1 MAGFAAAESVDLPED
16 VIARGRIHILD
27 SLGLALAGA
36 RSRSGEI
43 ACDHITS
50 LMSADTHATVLGTA
64 LRTAPRLA
72 AFVNGTTIHAD
83 NFDDTNPQPVAHR
96 NGGIHATGPVLAAA
110 LAAAEAAGV
119 SGADFE
125 TAFHVGVEIAC
136 KLNHSIATRHYEGG
150 FHTTGTLAVFGA
162 AAACG
167 RLAGLDSA
175 GMSDALAIA
184 ASRAGGV
191 RRNFGAMAEQL
202 HGGHSAECGL
212 AAADLAARGIAGAD
226 DILEGRFGYFDAA
239 GGGWEEDAIR
249 GRLGAPWAFV
259 DPGTWIKPYPSGA
272 LTHPA
277 MSLALDL
284 ARRHDIAPKR
294 IAALRVR
301 TNRRMA
307 NTLVHNRPR
316 TALEAKFSMPFCI
329 AIVLTERRAGLAE
342 FTDEMVGRAD
352 ILDLISRIDY
362 SSFDEP
368 GADYT
373 NVTTLLEIELTDGET
388 ISGRAD
394 FAPGST
400 ADPMG
405 FDDVAEKFRGCADH
419 AGWPAEKAAQAI
431 TMVERLGDLENIATL
446 TRTLSDAGE

>member
-1 MAGFAAAESVDLPED
+1 M
-16 VIARGRIHILD
+16 IARGRIHILD

-36 RSRSGEI
+36 RSKSGKI
-43 ACDHITS
+43 ACDHVTS
-50 LMSADTHATVLGTA
+50 LRSADARATVLGTK

-83 NFDDTNPQPVAHR
+83 NFDDTNPQPVSHR

-110 LAAAEAAGV
+110 LATAEAAGA
-119 SGADFE
+119 SGTDLE

-136 KLNHSIATRHYEGG
+136 KLNHSIAARHYEGG
-150 FHTTGTLAVFGA
+150 FHTTGTLTVFGA

-167 RLAGLDSA
+167 RLSGLDAS
-175 GMSDALAIA
+175 GMSDALAIG
-184 ASRAGGV
+184 ASRSSGV

-212 AAADLAARGIAGAD
+212 AAADLAARGLTGAD

-239 GGGWEEDAIR
+239 GGGWEEDTIR

-277 MSLALDL
+277 MSLALNL
-284 ARRHDIAPKR
+284 ASQHDIASER
-294 IAALRVR
+294 IAAIRVQ

-307 NTLVHNRPR
+307 NTLIHDRPR
-316 TALEAKFSMPFCI
+316 NALEAKFSMPFCL
-329 AIVLTERRAGLAE
+329 AIILAERRAGLAE
-342 FTDEMVGRAD
+342 FTDEIVSRTD
-352 ILDLISRIDY
+352 IQNLVSKINY
-362 SSFDEP
+362 SSFDEL

-373 NVTTLLEIELTDGET
+373 NVTTLLEIDLADGET

-394 FAPGST
+394 FAPGSA
-400 ADPMG
+400 ADPMS
-405 FDDVAEKFRGCADH
+405 FDVVVDKFRGCADH
-419 AGWPAEKAAQAI
+419 AGWPEDKSAQAI
-431 TMVERLGDLENIATL
+431 AMVERLDDLENIAEL
-446 TRTLSDAGE
+446 TRTLSARTD

>member
-1 MAGFAAAESVDLPED
+1 MPED
-16 VIARGRIHILD
+16 VITRGRIHILD

-36 RSRSGEI
+36 CSRSGEI
-43 ACDHITS
+43 ARDHVAS
-50 LMSADTHATVLGTA
+50 LRSADVRATVLGTEV
-64 LRTAPRLA
+64 RTAPRLA

-110 LAAAEAAGV
+110 LATAEAAGA
-119 SGADFE
+119 SGADLE
-125 TAFHVGVEIAC
+125 IAFHVGVEIAC
-136 KLNHSIATRHYEGG
+136 KLNHSIAARHYEGG
-150 FHTTGTLAVFGA
+150 FHTTGTLTVFGA

-167 RLAGLDSA
+167 RLSGLDFA

-184 ASRAGGV
+184 ASRASGV

-212 AAADLAARGIAGAD
+212 AAADLAARGLGGAEG
-226 DILEGRFGYFDAA
+226 ILEGRFGYFDAA

-277 MSLALDL
+277 MSLALAL
-284 ARRHDIAPKR
+284 ARRHDITAER
-294 IAALRVR
+294 IAALRVQ

-307 NTLVHNRPR
+307 NTLVHDRPR
-316 TALEAKFSMPFCI
+316 NALEAKFSMPFCL
-329 AIVLTERRAGLAE
+329 AIVLAERRAGLAE

-352 ILDLISRIDY
+352 IRNLMSRIDY

-368 GADYT
+368 GVDYT
-373 NVTTLLEIELTDGET
+373 NVTTLLEIELLDGET
-388 ISGRAD
+388 VSGRAD

-400 ADPMG
+400 ADPMS

-419 AGWPAEKAAQAI
+419 AGWPVDKSARAI
-431 TMVERLGDLENIATL
+431 AMVERLDELENIATL
-446 TRTLSDAGE
+446 TRTLSAQGG

>member
-1 MAGFAAAESVDLPED
+1 M
-16 VIARGRIHILD
+16 IARGRIHILD
-27 SLGLALAGA
+27 SLGLALSGA
-36 RSRSGEI
+36 RSKSGEI
-43 ACDHITS
+43 ACDHVAG
-50 LMSADTHATVLGTA
+50 LLSADTRATVFGTVVK
-64 LRTAPRLA
+64 TAPRLA

-83 NFDDTNPQPVAHR
+83 NFDDTNPQPVVHR

-119 SGADFE
+119 TGADFE
-125 TAFHVGVEIAC
+125 AAFHVGVEIAC

-150 FHTTGTLAVFGA
+150 FHTTGTLTVFGA

-167 RLAGLDSA
+167 RLSGLDA
-175 GMSDALAIA
+175 AAMSDALAIA

-212 AAADLAARGIAGAD
+212 AAADLAARGLHGAD
-226 DILEGRFGYFDAA
+226 DILEGRFGFFDAA

-284 ARRHDIAPKR
+284 VRLHDITAEQ
-294 IAALRVR
+294 IAKVRVQ
-301 TNRRMA
+301 TNQRMA
-307 NTLVHNRPR
+307 NTLVHNRPQN
-316 TALEAKFSMPFCI
+316 ALEAKFSMPFCL
-329 AIVLTERRAGLAE
+329 AVVVAEGRAGLAE
-342 FTDEMVGRAD
+342 FTDEMVQRAD
-352 ILDLISRIDY
+352 IRDLISRIDY
-362 SSFDEP
+362 SSFDEAGP
-368 GADYT
+368 NYT
-373 NVTTLLEIELTDGET
+373 NVTTLLEIDLADGKT
-388 ISGRAD
+388 ITGRAD

-400 ADPMG
+400 ADPMN
-405 FDDVAEKFRGCADH
+405 FDDVADKFRGCADH
-419 AGWPAEKAAQAI
+419 AGWPEGKSTQTIAL
-431 TMVERLGDLENIATL
+431 VERLGELDEIGKL
-446 TRTLSDAGE
+446 TQTLSAAGD

>member
-1 MAGFAAAESVDLPED
+1 MPKD

-43 ACDHITS
+43 AHDHVAS
-50 LMSADTHATVLGTA
+50 LRSADARATVLGTA
-64 LRTAPRLA
+64 LKTAPRLA
-72 AFVNGTTIHAD
+72 AFANGTTIHAD

-110 LAAAEAAGV
+110 LATAEAAGA

-136 KLNHSIATRHYEGG
+136 KLNHSIAARHYEGG
-150 FHTTGTLAVFGA
+150 FHTTGTLTVFGA

-167 RLAGLDSA
+167 RLSGLDA
-175 GMSDALAIA
+175 ADMSDALAIA
-184 ASRAGGV
+184 GSRASGV

-212 AAADLAARGIAGAD
+212 AAADLAARGLGGAEN
-226 DILEGRFGYFDAA
+226 ILEGRFGYFDAA

-284 ARRHDIAPKR
+284 ARRHDISAER
-294 IAALRVR
+294 IAALRVQ

-307 NTLVHNRPR
+307 NTLVHDRPR
-316 TALEAKFSMPFCI
+316 NALEAKFSMPFCL
-329 AIVLTERRAGLAE
+329 AIVLTERRAGLDE

-352 ILDLISRIDY
+352 IRNLMSRVDY
-362 SSFDEP
+362 SSFDAP
-368 GADYT
+368 GVDYT
-373 NVTTLLEIELTDGET
+373 NVTTLLEISLLGGET
-388 ISGRAD
+388 VSGRAD

-400 ADPMG
+400 ADPMS

-419 AGWPAEKAAQAI
+419 AGWPMDKSVQTIA
-431 TMVERLGDLENIATL
+431 MVERLDDIENIATL
-446 TRTLSDAGE
+446 TRTLSAQGG

>member
-1 MAGFAAAESVDLPED
+1 MPVD

-43 ACDHITS
+43 ACEHVTS
-50 LMSADTHATVLGTA
+50 LKSADTRATVLGTD

-83 NFDDTNPQPVAHR
+83 NFDDTNPQPVSHR

-110 LAAAEAAGV
+110 LATAEAAGA
-119 SGADFE
+119 SGADLE

-136 KLNHSIATRHYEGG
+136 KLNHSIAARHYEGG
-150 FHTTGTLAVFGA
+150 FHTTGTLTVFGA

-167 RLAGLDSA
+167 RLSGLDSA

-191 RRNFGAMAEQL
+191 RRNFGTMAEQL

-212 AAADLAARGIAGAD
+212 AAADLASRGLGGAD

-284 ARRHDIAPKR
+284 ARRHDIAAEG
-294 IAALRVR
+294 IAAIRVQ

-307 NTLVHNRPR
+307 NTLIHNRPR
-316 TALEAKFSMPFCI
+316 NSLEAKFSMPFCL
-329 AIVLTERRAGLAE
+329 AIILAERQAGLAE
-342 FTDEMVGRAD
+342 FTDESVGRAD
-352 ILDLISRIDY
+352 IRNLISKIDY
-362 SSFDEP
+362 ASFDEP

-373 NVTTLLEIELTDGET
+373 NVTTLLEIDLVGGET
-388 ISGRAD
+388 VSGRAD

-400 ADPMG
+400 ADSMS
-405 FDDVAEKFRGCADH
+405 FEEVAEKFRGCADH
-419 AGWPAEKAAQAI
+419 AGWPADESAQAVA
-431 TMVERLGDLENIATL
+431 MVEQLDGLKNIATL
-446 TRTLSDAGE
+446 TRTLSARSG